1 LRGPRGGLILAKS
14 NPELEKKINSAVFPG
29 SQGGPLMHVIAA
41 KAVAFKEALDPAFK
55 IYQAQVLKNAK
66 IMAQEM
72 IARGYDV
79 VSGGTDNHLFL
90 VSLLNA
96 NITGKE
102 AEIRLGE
109 ANITLNKNTVPG
121 ETRSPL
127 ITSGLR
133 IGSPAIT
140 TRGFKEPEAKLIAH
154 WIADILDNIQDDSV
168 LEKVKSH
175 VVMLCKQF
183 PVYRLY

>member
-1 LRGPRGGLILAKS
+1 
-14 NPELEKKINSAVFPG
+14 
-29 SQGGPLMHVIAA
+29 MHVIAA

-168 LEKVKSH
+168 LEEVKSH